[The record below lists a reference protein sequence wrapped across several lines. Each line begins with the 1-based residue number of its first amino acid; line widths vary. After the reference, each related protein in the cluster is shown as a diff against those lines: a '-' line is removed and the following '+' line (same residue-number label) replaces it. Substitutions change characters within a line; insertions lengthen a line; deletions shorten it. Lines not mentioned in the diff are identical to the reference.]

1 MHVRFLRSWS
11 ALPEQAIM
19 RRVGL
24 STKSIQKTWMTA
36 TATVTSQ
43 LSGRTAAIAVTLM
56 FLANGTVIGGY
67 GGSLPSLR
75 DKLGIDATHIAI
87 MLFCAGTAAI
97 LAMQIGGRLA
107 DALGAR
113 EITLAALPLL
123 IAGMITIGLADNF
136 AIAIIGVVL
145 IGLGNGAMDV
155 SMNAIG
161 VQVEAAR
168 QRPIMSFF
176 HAFWSIGTFIG
187 AGAVLLLAAL
197 LGLHGAAIVTPVSI
211 FVAVATAL
219 ALGVLFKITPKA
231 AVVHH
236 TVDGVKTP
244 IPKAAWILGIMALA
258 FGLSEGTATDWSS
271 LHVTDV
277 AGVDP
282 TTGALGL
289 ITVSAFMVI
298 IRLLGDR
305 LVTRF
310 GRRTV
315 VRFGALFAAIGYLMV
330 TLVSSLPMLVVGWA
344 LVGFGVGMIAPQVYA
359 VAGHIGGGRVLA
371 VVVTFG
377 YAAFLLGPAF
387 MGFLVNHVGI
397 HHAMAVPAL
406 LCAGIIALASTM
418 PRNDA
423 GLSKR

>member
-1 MHVRFLRSWS
+1 MTTSTR
-11 ALPEQAIM
+11 PTNQ
-19 RRVGL
+19 L
-24 STKSIQKTWMTA
+24 STR
-36 TATVTSQ
+36 
-43 LSGRTAAIAVTLM
+43 LAAIAVTLM
-56 FLANGTVIGGY
+56 FVVNGTVIGGY

-75 DKLGIDATHIAI
+75 DKLGIDATQIAI
-87 MLFCAGTAAI
+87 MLFCGGVAAI

-113 EITLAALPLL
+113 EITLAAIPLL
-123 IAGMITIGLADNF
+123 IVGMITIGLAPAF
-136 AIAIIGVVL
+136 PIAIVGSVL

-155 SMNAIG
+155 AMNAVG

-176 HAFWSIGTFIG
+176 HAFWSIGNFVG
-187 AGAVLLLAAL
+187 AGAVLLLATV
-197 LGLHGAAIVTPVSI
+197 LGLRGGAIVAPVSI
-211 FVAVATAL
+211 LIAVASLL
-219 ALGVLFKITPKA
+219 ALGILFKITPEA

-236 TVDGVKTP
+236 TVDGVKTR
-244 IPKAAWILGIMALA
+244 IPKAAWILGVMALA

-289 ITVSAFMVI
+289 ISVSAFMVI

-310 GRRTV
+310 GRRVV
-315 VRFGALFAAIGYLMV
+315 VRFGALFAALGYLTV
-330 TLVSSLPMLVVGWA
+330 TLVSSLPMLVAGWA

-377 YAAFLLGPAF
+377 YAAFLIGPAF
-387 MGFLVNHVGI
+387 IGFLVNQVGI

-418 PRNDA
+418 PRNDE
-423 GLSKR
+423 GLGQH

>member
-1 MHVRFLRSWS
+1 MTT
-11 ALPEQAIM
+11 AITVTN
-19 RRVGL
+19 RL
-24 STKSIQKTWMTA
+24 STR
-36 TATVTSQ
+36 
-43 LSGRTAAIAVTLM
+43 LAAIAVTLM
-56 FLANGTVIGGY
+56 FVINGTVIGGY
-67 GGSLPSLR
+67 GGLLPSLR

-87 MLFCAGTAAI
+87 MLFCAGAAAI
-97 LAMQIGGRLA
+97 LAMQVGGRLA

-113 EITLAALPLL
+113 EITLAAIPLL
-123 IAGMITIGLADNF
+123 IAGMITIGLAPDF
-136 AIAIIGVVL
+136 AIAIIGGVL

-155 SMNAIG
+155 AMNAMG

-168 QRPIMSFF
+168 ERPIMSFF

-187 AGAVLLLAAL
+187 AGAVLLLATV
-197 LGLHGAAIVTPVSI
+197 LGLRGGAIVTPLSI
-211 FVAVATAL
+211 LIAAAGLVV
-219 ALGVLFKITPKA
+219 LGILFKITPKA

-236 TVDGVKTP
+236 TIDGVKTP
-244 IPKAAWILGIMALA
+244 IPKAAWILGVMALA

-310 GRRTV
+310 GRRAV
-315 VRFGALFAAIGYLMV
+315 VRFGALFAALGYLTV
-330 TLVSSLPMLVVGWA
+330 TLVSGLPMLMVGWA

-377 YAAFLLGPAF
+377 YAAFLIGPAF
-387 MGFLVNHVGI
+387 VGFLVNQLGI

-418 PRNDA
+418 PRTDV
-423 GLSKR
+423 GLTRTGSAAVSH

>member
-1 MHVRFLRSWS
+1 
-11 ALPEQAIM
+11 
-19 RRVGL
+19 
-24 STKSIQKTWMTA
+24 MTA
-36 TATVTSQ
+36 SATVTNQ
-43 LSGRTAAIAVTLM
+43 LTSRIAAIAVTLM
-56 FLANGTVIGGY
+56 FVVNGAVIGGF

-75 DKLGIDATHIAI
+75 DKLGLDATQIAI
-87 MLFCAGTAAI
+87 MLFCGGAAAI

-107 DALGAR
+107 DAIGAR
-113 EITLAALPLL
+113 EITLAALPFL
-123 IAGMITIGLADNF
+123 IAGMITIGLAPVF
-136 AIAIIGVVL
+136 GVAIVGGIL
-145 IGLGNGAMDV
+145 IGFGNGAMDV
-155 SMNAIG
+155 AMNAIG

-176 HAFWSIGTFIG
+176 HAFWSIGNFVG
-187 AGAVLLLAAL
+187 AGAVLLLAVL
-197 LGLHGAAIVTPVSI
+197 LGLQGGAVVTPLSI
-211 FVAVATAL
+211 LIAVLTL
-219 ALGVLFKITPKA
+219 VGLGILFKITPEA

-236 TVDGVKTP
+236 TVDGVKTR
-244 IPKAAWILGIMALA
+244 IPKAAWILGVMALA

-310 GRRTV
+310 GRRAV
-315 VRFGALFAAIGYLMV
+315 VRFGALFAAIGYLTV
-330 TLVSSLPMLVVGWA
+330 TLVNSLPMLLLGWA

-377 YAAFLLGPAF
+377 YAAFLIGPAF
-387 MGFLVNHVGI
+387 MGFLVNQVGI

-418 PRNDA
+418 PRSDV
-423 GLSKR
+423 GLSQR

>member
-1 MHVRFLRSWS
+1 MTAS
-11 ALPEQAIM
+11 ASVTNQ
-19 RRVGL
+19 L
-24 STKSIQKTWMTA
+24 STR
-36 TATVTSQ
+36 V
-43 LSGRTAAIAVTLM
+43 AAIAVTLM
-56 FLANGTVIGGY
+56 FIANGLVIGGY

-87 MLFCAGTAAI
+87 MLFCAGAAAI

-113 EITLAALPLL
+113 EITLAAFPLL
-123 IAGMITIGLADNF
+123 IVGMITIGLAPNF
-136 AIAIIGVVL
+136 AIAIVGVAL
-145 IGLGNGAMDV
+145 LGLGNGAMDV

-187 AGAVLLLAAL
+187 AGVVLLLATV

-211 FVAVATAL
+211 FIAAATAV
-219 ALGVLFKITPKA
+219 ALGVLFKITPEA

-244 IPKAAWILGIMALA
+244 IPKVTWTLAAMALA

-289 ITVSAFMVI
+289 ITVSAFMVV

-305 LVTRF
+305 LVTRY
-310 GRRTV
+310 GRRAV
-315 VRFGALFAAIGYLMV
+315 VRFGALFAALGYLMV
-330 TLVSSLPMLVVGWA
+330 TLVSSLPLLIAGWA
-344 LVGFGVGMIAPQVYA
+344 LVGFGVGMIAPPVYA

-377 YAAFLLGPAF
+377 YAAFLIGPAF
-387 MGFLVNHVGI
+387 MGFLVNQLGI
-397 HHAMAVPAL
+397 HHAMAAPAL

-418 PRNDA
+418 PREDV
-423 GLSKR
+423 GLSKP

>member
-1 MHVRFLRSWS
+1 
-11 ALPEQAIM
+11 
-19 RRVGL
+19 
-24 STKSIQKTWMTA
+24 MTA
-36 TATVTSQ
+36 SATVTNQ
-43 LSGRTAAIAVTLM
+43 LTSRIAAIAVTLM
-56 FLANGTVIGGY
+56 FVVNGAVIGGF

-75 DKLGIDATHIAI
+75 DKLGLDATQIAI
-87 MLFCAGTAAI
+87 MLFCGGAAAI

-107 DALGAR
+107 DAIGAR
-113 EITLAALPLL
+113 EITLAALPFL
-123 IAGMITIGLADNF
+123 IAGMITIGLAPVF
-136 AIAIIGVVL
+136 GVAIVGGIL
-145 IGLGNGAMDV
+145 IGFGNGAMDV
-155 SMNAIG
+155 AMNAIG

-176 HAFWSIGTFIG
+176 HAFWSIGNFVG
-187 AGAVLLLAAL
+187 AGAVLLLAVL
-197 LGLHGAAIVTPVSI
+197 LGLQGGAVVTPLSI
-211 FVAVATAL
+211 LIAVLTL
-219 ALGVLFKITPKA
+219 VGLGILFKITPEA

-236 TVDGVKTP
+236 TVDGVKTR
-244 IPKAAWILGIMALA
+244 IPKAAWILGVMALA

-282 TTGALGL
+282 TPGALGL

-310 GRRTV
+310 GRRAV
-315 VRFGALFAAIGYLMV
+315 VRFGALFAAIGYLTV
-330 TLVSSLPMLVVGWA
+330 TLVSSLPMLLLGWA

-377 YAAFLLGPAF
+377 YAAFLIGPAF
-387 MGFLVNHVGI
+387 MGFLVNEVGI

-418 PRNDA
+418 PRSDV
-423 GLSKR
+423 GLSQR

>member
-1 MHVRFLRSWS
+1 
-11 ALPEQAIM
+11 
-19 RRVGL
+19 
-24 STKSIQKTWMTA
+24 MTA
-36 TATVTSQ
+36 SATVTNQ
-43 LSGRTAAIAVTLM
+43 LTSRTAAIAVTLM
-56 FLANGTVIGGY
+56 FVVNGAVIGGF

-75 DKLGIDATHIAI
+75 DKLGLDATQIAI
-87 MLFCAGTAAI
+87 MLFCGGAAAI

-107 DALGAR
+107 DAIGAR
-113 EITLAALPLL
+113 EITLAALPFL
-123 IAGMITIGLADNF
+123 IAGMITIGLAPVF
-136 AIAIIGVVL
+136 GVAIVGGIL

-155 SMNAIG
+155 AMNAIG

-176 HAFWSIGTFIG
+176 HAFWSIGNFVG
-187 AGAVLLLAAL
+187 AGAVLLLAVL
-197 LGLHGAAIVTPVSI
+197 LGLQGGAVVTPLSI
-211 FVAVATAL
+211 LIAVLTL
-219 ALGVLFKITPKA
+219 VGLGILFKITPEA

-236 TVDGVKTP
+236 TVDGVKTR
-244 IPKAAWILGIMALA
+244 IPKAAWILGVMALA

-310 GRRTV
+310 GRRAV
-315 VRFGALFAAIGYLMV
+315 VRFGALFAAIGYLTV
-330 TLVSSLPMLVVGWA
+330 TLVSSLPMLLLGWA

-377 YAAFLLGPAF
+377 YAAFLIGPAF
-387 MGFLVNHVGI
+387 MGFLVNQVGI

-418 PRNDA
+418 PRSDV
-423 GLSKR
+423 GLSQR